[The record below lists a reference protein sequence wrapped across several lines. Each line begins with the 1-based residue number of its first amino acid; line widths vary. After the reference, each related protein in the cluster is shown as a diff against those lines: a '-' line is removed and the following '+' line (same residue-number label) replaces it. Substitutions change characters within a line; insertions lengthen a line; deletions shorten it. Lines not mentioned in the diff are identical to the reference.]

1 MPTPL
6 TAAEDRLLRLGAAA
20 TGLILLVSARLAID
34 LALGHMAA
42 LGTLCGADN
51 APHCAWCFSAAGL
64 VLAGLAAITYAGRP
78 APEPRRIHARRSRR

>member
-1 MPTPL
+1 MSTSLTP
-6 TAAEDRLLRLGAAA
+6 AEDRLLRAGAAL

-34 LALGHMAA
+34 LALGHMAG

-64 VLAGLAAITYAGRP
+64 VLAGLAAITWAVRP
-78 APEPRRIHARRSRR
+78 SADSRKTAPF